1 MIGRGGGQLY
11 AAPSSCPIINVME
24 EEDGVAIAADVEMV
38 SVGLH
43 ADLLLRLDCYCDAMK
58 HHPATPNEI
67 HRIPF
72 WAFRSNVIQAAVGFF
87 LDDPELPLFE
97 SD

>member
-1 MIGRGGGQLY
+1 MREWGESRMVSPLPFRMTMNEGT
-11 AAPSSCPIINVME
+11 E
-24 EEDGVAIAADVEMV
+24 GVSIASDVEMV

-43 ADLLLRLDCYCDAMK
+43 SDLLLRLDCYCDQMRQ
-58 HHPATPNEI
+58 HPACPEEVNE
-67 HRIPF
+67 IPF

-97 SD
+97 LD